1 MKLKRFLCALL
12 VFGTV
17 TGFLAVPANA
27 AEVTSKD
34 VLWLDDLAW
43 EWVDLPTMEHWEESL
58 MPRTNTPA
66 DGVIS
71 AHSTCTLGQ
80 TISLQAGDTVTFNCS
95 YSPSPAS
102 LDFGLITSD
111 GRFYSINVKGGSINQ
126 TIGISQSGSY
136 FVAIRNN
143 SSQTVR
149 VVGFVNY

>member
-12 VFGTV
+12 VFSTV
-17 TGFLAVPANA
+17 VGLLIIPANA

-34 VLWLDDLAW
+34 VLWLDDLEW
-43 EWVDLPTMEHWEESL
+43 EWVDLSTMEHWEESL
-58 MPRTNTPA
+58 ILRANIPA
-66 DGVIS
+66 NGVIS
-71 AHSTCTLGQ
+71 AHSTCTVGQ
-80 TISLQAGDTVTFNCS
+80 TFSFQAGDTVTFNCS

-102 LDFGLITSD
+102 LDFGVITSD

-126 TIGISQSGSY
+126 AIGISQSGSY

-143 SSQTVR
+143 FSQAVR